1 MKILNLYSGI
11 GGNRKLWG
19 NEHDITAVEIDPEI
33 AKVYSDYFPD
43 DKMVIGDAH
52 QYLLDHFKE
61 FDFIWSSPPC
71 PSHSRARFWGFR
83 NTNPVYPDM
92 SLYEE
97 ILFLKHYYDGLW
109 LVENVSP
116 FYDPLIRPARKIGRH
131 LFWSNFRIPDFQ
143 AQEADIT
150 RGNRADWT
158 RLHGISID
166 GYKFKART
174 NKILRNCVHPET
186 GLYILE
192 CATGLINSKSEQG
205 TLFEAIP

>member
-52 QYLLDHFKE
+52 KYLLDHFKE

-83 NTNPVYPDM
+83 NTSPVYPDM

-97 ILFLKHYYDGLW
+97 ILFLKHYYDGFW

-143 AQEADIT
+143 AQEADINK
-150 RGNRADWT
+150 GNRTDWT

-166 GYKFKART
+166 GYKFKTRT
-174 NKILRNCVHPET
+174 DKILRNCVHPET

-192 CATGLINSKSEQG
+192 CATGIINSKTEQG
-205 TLFEAIP
+205 TLFEATP